1 MNKRILVVDDSRTMR
16 MILSRAL
23 VRGGIEIVGEAHDGA
38 AAIEAFDRVRPDLM
52 TIDLNMPNLDGVSV
66 IRQIL
71 DRHPDAKIIVISSL
85 QQPEVETEIMEA
97 GALAILAKPVKDDEL
112 LKTINDL
119 FARTHA

>member
-1 MNKRILVVDDSRTMR
+1 MR